1 MHDSASARR
10 RMRTLAGVLSIGV
23 LLCSGV
29 SAGWG
34 QSVKVDLQALV
45 EETQQMLR
53 KSDAMTFVW
62 WMPEEFWRASLAED
76 STIPETAIEE
86 FVEVLHPYII
96 VVAVDGRIGPFGGV
110 TYEPEA
116 TVRADIHLV
125 DGHGGLYPPLGED
138 GIDPDTRNF
147 LSMMKPFLANLLGP
161 MGQNMNFFVFPSKTK
176 KGQTIADATEEGF
189 LAVRM
194 RDEEFKWRLPLGS
207 LVPPKICP
215 VDGER
220 LNGAWRF
227 CPWHGVEL
235 VSGARRDED
244 VLEPGPAADW
254 GDLFLEAVVGGLE
267 VPPREAFLRS
277 RYHPGRVRGAP
288 VRVLVRQTLAL
299 GLKR

>member
-1 MHDSASARR
+1 
-10 RMRTLAGVLSIGV
+10 MRTLTGVLSIGV

-29 SAGWG
+29 SVGRG
-34 QSVKVDLQALV
+34 QGVKVDLQALV
-45 EETQQMLR
+45 EETQQMSR
-53 KSDAMTFVW
+53 RSDAMTFVW

-76 STIPETAIEE
+76 STIPETAVEE
-86 FVEVLHPYII
+86 FVEVLRPYII
-96 VVAVDGRIGPFGGV
+96 VVAVDGRIGPFGGI

-116 TVRADIHLV
+116 TVRANIRLV
-125 DGHGGLYPPLGED
+125 DRHGGQYPPMGER

-176 KGQTIADATEEGF
+176 KGQTIADATEEGSV
-189 LAVRM
+189 AVRM
-194 RDEEFKWRLPLGS
+194 RDEEFRWRLPLGS

-244 VLEPGPAADW
+244 VPEPGPAAGW
-254 GDLFLEAVVGGLE
+254 GDLLLAAVAGGLE
-267 VPPREAFLRS
+267 VPAREVFLGGRC
-277 RYHPGRVRGAP
+277 HPGRVRGAQ
-288 VRVLVRQTLAL
+288 VRVHVRQTLAS
-299 GLKR
+299 GLRR